1 MNKKIVFMGTPSIS
15 GQVLK
20 SLYQNG
26 YEIETVYTQ
35 PPIASHRGQ
44 KVNKSPVHLI
54 AETLNL
60 PVITSSSLD
69 NNEEKNFLKNLNI
82 DLGIVVAYGQILKK
96 DFLNMTKYGWIN
108 IHYSILPKFRGA
120 SPVQRAIMEGKT
132 VTGISIMK
140 MDDKLDAGPVC
151 NQYPINILDNENSE
165 ELASRLSTLA
175 SEKILENID
184 DIFEGKAVFNEQD
197 HSKATCAN
205 KIDKSEGK
213 ISWNNNTAK
222 KIIGKINGL
231 YPFPGAFFLYNG
243 ERYKILKAELSS
255 TKGNPGVIL
264 NENFEIGCAE
274 NSIKV
279 LEIQREGKKVQ
290 KIREFILGTHQMK
303 KGTNLNNA

>member
-120 SPVQRAIMEGKT
+120 SPVQRVIMEGKT

-165 ELASRLSTLA
+165 ELAIRLSTLA
-175 SEKILENID
+175 SEKIIENID
-184 DIFEGKAVFNEQD
+184 DIFEGKAVFKEQD
-197 HSKATCAN
+197 HSKATYAN

-231 YPFPGAFFLYNG
+231 YPFPGAFFLYKG
-243 ERYKILKAELSS
+243 ERYKILKAEVSS
-255 TKGNPGVIL
+255 VKGDPGVIL
-264 NENFEIGCAE
+264 NENFEIGCGE

-290 KIREFILGTHQMK
+290 KIREFMLGTQMK